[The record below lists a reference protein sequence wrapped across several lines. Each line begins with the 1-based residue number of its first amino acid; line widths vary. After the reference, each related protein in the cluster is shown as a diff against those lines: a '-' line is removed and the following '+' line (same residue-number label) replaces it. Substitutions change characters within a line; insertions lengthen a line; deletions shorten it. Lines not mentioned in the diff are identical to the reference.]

1 MKMNQVT
8 SLRVIRLIMALA
20 MFWLFIGDLVILHQS
35 RIFGHD
41 FFDQHHHPFNKPGKS
56 DDGKTFQKYH
66 KSADKSDDGHADA
79 LLPSQLG
86 ISALSSS
93 WLFVVYADLSF
104 QPLNL
109 LFLSGAGLRAP
120 PTFS

>member
-1 MKMNQVT
+1 
-8 SLRVIRLIMALA
+8 MALA

-66 KSADKSDDGHADA
+66 KSVDKSDDGYAVA
-79 LLPSQLG
+79 LLTSLIG
-86 ISALSSS
+86 IGDFSSS
-93 WLFVVYADLSF
+93 WLFVVYPDLSL
-104 QPLNL
+104 QPLIL

-120 PTFS
+120 PTLS